1 MNSRL
6 TGRPRQCPEVV
17 VRIVVF
23 LKLDGLSLSEIA
35 GAMNIAGYKTP
46 SGRDVWN
53 RRIVFDLLH
62 TRHVQEY
69 MEGGE
74 ISGRV

>member
-1 MNSRL
+1 
-6 TGRPRQCPEVV
+6 
-17 VRIVVF
+17 
-23 LKLDGLSLSEIA
+23 
-35 GAMNIAGYKTP
+35 MNIAGYKTP

-74 ISGRV
+74 TSGRM